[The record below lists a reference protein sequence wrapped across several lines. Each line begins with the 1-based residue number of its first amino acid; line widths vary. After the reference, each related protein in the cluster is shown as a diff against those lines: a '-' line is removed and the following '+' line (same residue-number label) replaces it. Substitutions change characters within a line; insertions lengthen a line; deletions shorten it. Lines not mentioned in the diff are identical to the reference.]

1 MVVKDGT
8 LHVNTYGIRYAI
20 YVLYSIQISTIVYT
34 TRDGEASSSRLAKRV
49 EHNRRGICLALPAQ
63 YTSPQNIQPFTSSK
77 QPQTWAS
84 HSRTV
89 DRSRNAVAAVIIV
102 DGCSVATSVVVVV
115 LVVVLQ
121 ADESVFARASR
132 SRLLPAR
139 REPRHMSRLQNNAYS
154 AAILIVEVESR

>member
-63 YTSPQNIQPFTSSK
+63 YTSPPKHTAFYVVQAAADVGVLLAHCGQVAQRRRCRHHRRWLFRCHQRRRRSTSS
-77 QPQTWAS
+77 S
-84 HSRTV
+84 S
-89 DRSRNAVAAVIIV
+89 
-102 DGCSVATSVVVVV
+102 
-115 LVVVLQ
+115 
-121 ADESVFARASR
+121 ASR
-132 SRLLPAR
+132 RKRVRSGIALTPAACAKR
-139 REPRHMSRLQNNAYS
+139 AQTYE
-154 AAILIVEVESR
+154 